1 MNPFKS
7 SLYWRLLLWF
17 CAVNLLVLVLGGFLT
32 KRFVEYTTEVE
43 IDWSALAHS
52 ADQAYVQG
60 GPAALD
66 EWREQQRRE
75 GVDATLFQ
83 DGQPLLPMHLPPP
96 IRDSLPDMLAS
107 NRSLV
112 LRPWRGQFINI
123 AVQTVTGADG
133 KTRQLVAISRTHTRL
148 PPQTRERILLAVQCL
163 LSLLFIGLVGWWV
176 ARSVARPV
184 QALRA
189 AARRMAAGELS
200 ARVDHPGGGAHDEL
214 AQLAGDFDAMAER
227 IEALVAHDRR
237 VLQDLS
243 HELRSPLARLQLIL
257 DLAQRS
263 DDPAAAERYFRQAE
277 REIVR
282 LDRMTGDMLALS
294 RMEGGLPGMERER
307 LDLAELA
314 HDGMQ
319 QASLEAGAR
328 RIQLHWQA
336 ADAPI
341 EVTGSPVL
349 IERALGNLIAN
360 AIKYSPE
367 GGSVEL
373 SVHAAGGWAE
383 CLVRDHGPGVPE
395 DELGSLFRP
404 FFRGSNAARAEG
416 HGLGLAIAQRV
427 AMAHGGEIVARNGDG
442 GGLEV
447 RLRLPVAGDGRQ
459 PCDVAVGTGE

>member
-32 KRFVEYTTEVE
+32 RRFIEYRTEVE
-43 IDWSALAHS
+43 IDWSALAQS
-52 ADQAYVQG
+52 ADQAWQQG
-60 GPAALD
+60 GAPELAA
-66 EWREQQRRE
+66 WSARQRHE
-75 GVDATLFQ
+75 GIEATLFQ
-83 DGQPLLPMHLPPP
+83 DGQPLVPIRLPPSVW
-96 IRDSLPDMLAS
+96 RALPGMLAAD
-107 NRSLV
+107 RVLV
-112 LRPWRGQFINI
+112 LRPWRGLYAYV
-123 AVQTVTGADG
+123 AVQPVSGADG
-133 KTRQLVAISRTHTRL
+133 QLRQLVAMSRSHTRL
-148 PPQTRERILLAVQCL
+148 RPQTREQILFGVQLA

-176 ARSVARPV
+176 ARSVAKPV

-200 ARVDHPGGGAHDEL
+200 ARVDHPGGATRDEL
-214 AQLAGDFDAMAER
+214 SQLAGDFDAMAER
-227 IEALVAHDRR
+227 IEALVTHDRR

-257 DLAQRS
+257 DLAQRG

-277 REIVR
+277 QEIER

-307 LDLAELA
+307 LDFAGLAR
-314 HDGMQ
+314 DGLQ
-319 QASLEAGAR
+319 QAVLEADAR
-328 RIQLHWQA
+328 NIRLHW
-336 ADAPI
+336 
-341 EVTGSPVL
+341 SPVDGPVEAIGSSVL
-349 IERALGNLIAN
+349 LERALGNLIAN

-367 GGSVEL
+367 GGRVEL
-373 SVHAAGGWAE
+373 AVRAIDGQAE

-395 DELGSLFRP
+395 AELDSLFRP
-404 FFRGSNAARAEG
+404 FFRGSNAARADG

-427 AMAHGGEIVARNGDG
+427 AKAHGGEILARNAEG

-447 RLRLPVAGDGRQ
+447 ALRLPLAS
-459 PCDVAVGTGE
+459 A

>member
-7 SLYWRLLLWF
+7 PLYRRVLLWF
-17 CAVNLLVLVLGGFLT
+17 CAVNLLVLLLGGFLT
-32 KRFVEYTTEVE
+32 RRFVEYTTEVE

-52 ADQAYVQG
+52 ADQAFEQG
-60 GPAALD
+60 GPAALHA
-66 EWREQQRRE
+66 WRERQRHQ

-83 DGQPLLPMHLPPP
+83 DGRPLLPIRLPPS
-96 IRDSLPDMLAS
+96 IREALPTMLAAD
-107 NRSLV
+107 RSLV
-112 LRPWRGQFINI
+112 LKPWHNQFLYL
-123 AVQTVTGADG
+123 AVQPVIGADG
-133 KTRQLVAISRTHTRL
+133 RQRQLVAISRTHTRL
-148 PPQTRERILLAVQCL
+148 PPQARERILLAVQFA

-184 QALRA
+184 QALRE

-200 ARVDHPGGGAHDEL
+200 ARVGQPGGTRDEL

-277 REIVR
+277 HEIVR
-282 LDRMTGDMLALS
+282 LDRLTGDMLALS

-314 HDGMQ
+314 HDGLR
-319 QASLEAGAR
+319 QATLEADAR
-328 RIQLHWQA
+328 RIRLHWLA
-336 ADAPI
+336 ADAPV
-341 EVTGSPVL
+341 EVVGTPVL
-349 IERALGNLIAN
+349 LERALGNLIAN
-360 AIKYSPE
+360 AIKYSAE
-367 GGSVEL
+367 GGAVEIA
-373 SVHAAGGWAE
+373 VRVAEGQAE
-383 CLVRDHGPGVPE
+383 CVVRDHGPGVPE
-395 DELGSLFRP
+395 AELASLFRP
-404 FFRGSNAARAEG
+404 FFRGSNAVRAEG

-427 AMAHGGEIVARNGDG
+427 VQAHGGDILARNAEG

-447 RLRLPVAGDGRQ
+447 RLRLPLAGG
-459 PCDVAVGTGE
+459 

>member
-32 KRFVEYTTEVE
+32 RRFVEYTTEVE
-43 IDWSALAHS
+43 IDWAALAQS
-52 ADQAYVQG
+52 ANQAYERG

-66 EWREQQRRE
+66 EWREQQRRG

-83 DGQPLLPMHLPPP
+83 NGQPLLPIRLPPP
-96 IRDSLPDMLAS
+96 IRDSLPDMLAA
-107 NRSLV
+107 NRSMV
-112 LRPWRGQFINI
+112 LKPWHNQFLYL
-123 AVQTVTGADG
+123 AVEPVVGADG
-133 KTRQLVAISRTHTRL
+133 RQRQLVAISRTHLRL
-148 PPQTRERILLAVQCL
+148 PPQTRERILLLVQCA

-176 ARSVARPV
+176 ARSVAKPV
-184 QALRA
+184 QALRE

-200 ARVDHPGGGAHDEL
+200 ARVGRAGGTRDEL

-227 IEALVAHDRR
+227 IEALVTHDRR

-263 DDPAAAERYFRQAE
+263 ADPAAAERYFRQAE
-277 REIVR
+277 QEIAR

-294 RMEGGLPGMERER
+294 RMEGSLPGMERER
-307 LDLAELA
+307 LDMAELA
-314 HDGMQ
+314 HESLQ
-319 QASLEAGAR
+319 RAALEADAC
-328 RIQLHWQA
+328 RIRLQWRD
-336 ADAPI
+336 ADAPLDVI
-341 EVTGSPVL
+341 GSPML
-349 IERALGNLIAN
+349 LERALGNLIAN

-373 SVHAAGGWAE
+373 SVRAIDGQAE

-395 DELGSLFRP
+395 AELASLFRP

-427 AMAHGGEIVARNGDG
+427 AKAHGGEILARNGEG

-447 RLRLPVAGDGRQ
+447 RLRLPLAGD
-459 PCDVAVGTGE
+459 

>member
-17 CAVNLLVLVLGGFLT
+17 CAANLLVLVLGAFLT
-32 KRFVEYTTEVE
+32 QRFVEYTTEVE
-43 IDWSALAHS
+43 IDWAALAQS
-52 ADQAYVQG
+52 ADQAFERG

-66 EWREQQRRE
+66 EWRGRQRHE

-83 DGQPLLPMHLPPP
+83 DGRPLLPIRLPPS
-96 IRDSLPDMLAS
+96 IRDSLPDMLAT

-112 LRPWRGQFINI
+112 LKPWRNQFMYL
-123 AVQTVTGADG
+123 AVQPVIGADG
-133 KTRQLVAISRTHTRL
+133 RQRQLVAISRTHTRL
-148 PPQTRERILLAVQCL
+148 PPQARARILLSVQFA

-176 ARSVARPV
+176 ARSVAKPV
-184 QALRA
+184 QALRDA
-189 AARRMAAGELS
+189 TRRMAAGELS
-200 ARVDHPGGGAHDEL
+200 ARVDHPGGASRDEL

-227 IEALVAHDRR
+227 IEALVTHDRR

-277 REIVR
+277 QEIAR

-307 LDLAELA
+307 LDFAELA
-314 HDGMQ
+314 HESLR
-319 QASLEAGAR
+319 QATLEADAR
-328 RIQLHWQA
+328 RIGLQWQPV
-336 ADAPI
+336 DGMI
-341 EVTGSPVL
+341 EVVGTPVL
-349 IERALGNLIAN
+349 LERALGNLISN

-367 GGSVEL
+367 GGSVEV
-373 SVHAAGGWAE
+373 SVRSIEGQAE

-395 DELGSLFRP
+395 AELASLFRP

-427 AMAHGGEIVARNGDG
+427 AKAHGGDILARNGEG

-447 RLRLPVAGDGRQ
+447 RLRLPRVGD
-459 PCDVAVGTGE
+459 